1 MPVSPP
7 EWGSAFL
14 KTPRG
19 QILSLIRRGPST
31 AAELAEATGITPN
44 GVRSQLLI
52 LERDGWIRP
61 GGRRRLAGAGKPST
75 EYEFSPQGE
84 RLLSAA
90 YRPFL
95 LALLESL
102 RDRLGQAEVAS
113 ALEAA
118 GRRLAAQ
125 VRPDGTA
132 LDQEGAIAILEE
144 MGASISVTEEGGR
157 VLLQGTG
164 CPIGDMVAIEPKA
177 CEGLASFVSGLLHA
191 DVRTICEHQGR
202 PRCRFE
208 VLPSTKRKRPG

>member
-1 MPVSPP
+1 MSPP

-19 QILSLIRRGPST
+19 QILTLIRRRPST

-44 GVRSQLLI
+44 GVRSQLLL

-61 GGRRRLAGAGKPST
+61 AGLRRVAGAGKPST
-75 EYEFSPQGE
+75 EYEFSHQGE

-102 RDRLGQAEVAS
+102 RDRMGQDEIAS

-125 VRPDGTA
+125 VRPDGA
-132 LDQEGAIAILEE
+132 AMDRAGAVAILED
-144 MGASISVTEEGGR
+144 MGASISVKEEGFR
-157 VLLQGTG
+157 VVLEGSG
-164 CPIGDMVAIEPKA
+164 CP
-177 CEGLASFVSGLLHA
+177 
-191 DVRTICEHQGR
+191 
-202 PRCRFE
+202 
-208 VLPSTKRKRPG
+208 